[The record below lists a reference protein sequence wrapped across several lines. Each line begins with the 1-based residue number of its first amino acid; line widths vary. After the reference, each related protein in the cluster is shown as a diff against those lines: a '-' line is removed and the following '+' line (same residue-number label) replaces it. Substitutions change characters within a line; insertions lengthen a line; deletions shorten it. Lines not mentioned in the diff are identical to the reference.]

1 MAHNVLS
8 LNVGEVLWEDG
19 DGVDIGSEEVEE
31 AKLRFN
37 LCATESFQLI
47 KLIDFRVKIHRNGH
61 RGTAKYHL
69 IIRLDLCEMDIDR
82 DKKGPY

>member
-1 MAHNVLS
+1 M
-8 LNVGEVLWEDG
+8 GWE
-19 DGVDIGSEEVEE
+19 IGSEEVEE

-37 LCATESFQLI
+37 LCATESFRLI

-82 DKKGPY
+82 DEKGPY

>member
-1 MAHNVLS
+1 M
-8 LNVGEVLWEDG
+8 GWE
-19 DGVDIGSEEVEE
+19 IGSEKVKE
-31 AKLRFN
+31 AKLCFN

-47 KLIDFRVKIHRNGH
+47 NLIDFRVKIHRNDH

>member
-1 MAHNVLS
+1 MGRRGG
-8 LNVGEVLWEDG
+8 VGDRERG
-19 DGVDIGSEEVEE
+19 GGGE

-69 IIRLDLCEMDIDR
+69 IIRLDLCKMDIETRYR